1 MAHYI
6 NPKDLEDYQAL
17 HRRGDSAKIADK
29 AGVVIGTVYIAMST
43 GRCSERLAKVID
55 EFYQQRA
62 KDIAHIIDSAT
73 DYDE

>member
-6 NPKDLEDYQAL
+6 QPKDLEDYQAL

-29 AGVVIGTVYIAMST
+29 AGVVVGTVYVALST

-55 EFYQQRA
+55 EFYTQRA
-62 KDIAHIIDSAT
+62 KDLAPIIDNAT